1 MNKYLLTLLLTLC
14 SPLALAIAICDDTM
28 PRTSPSSRFLDRGN
42 GTVTDRASGL
52 TWMRCQLG
60 QSWQN
65 GSCSGEPTRLY
76 WQQALLTAER
86 IRTEPSHALHGF
98 GGHTDWRLPTIKE
111 LTSILESACYKPAL
125 NEAIFPRAM
134 AGDGKE
140 VNDGY
145 VYLWSSTPVPASKGV
160 AYLDITS
167 GAVGMRAPGSWAK
180 QVLLVR

>member
-1 MNKYLLTLLLTLC
+1 MNKFLLTLLLCLC
-14 SPLALAIAICDDTM
+14 SPLALAIAICDDSL
-28 PRTSPSSRFLDRGN
+28 PRTSPSSRFLDHGN
-42 GTVTDRASGL
+42 GTVTDRASSL

-60 QSWQN
+60 QTWQN
-65 GSCSGEPTRLY
+65 DSCRGEPTRLY

-86 IRTEPSHALHGF
+86 IRTESNHSLHGF

-125 NEAIFPRAM
+125 NETIFPRAM

-145 VYLWSSTPVPASKGV
+145 VYLWSATPFPAGKTV
-160 AYLDITS
+160 AYMDITS
-167 GAVGMRAPGSWAK
+167 GAVGFRAPSAWAK

>member
-1 MNKYLLTLLLTLC
+1 MNRLMLTLLLTLG
-14 SPLALAIAICDDTM
+14 SPLALATAICDDTM
-28 PRTSPSSRFLDRGN
+28 PRTSPTARFIDRGN
-42 GTVTDRASGL
+42 GTVTDRSTGL

-60 QSWQN
+60 QTWRNQ
-65 GSCSGEPTRLY
+65 SCQGEPTRLY

-86 IRTEPSHALHGF
+86 IRTEPSHALYNF
-98 GGHTDWRLPTIKE
+98 GGHGGWRLPTIKE
-111 LTSILESACYKPAL
+111 LASVLESACYKPAL
-125 NEAIFPRAM
+125 NETIFPRAM
-134 AGDGKE
+134 AGEGKE

-167 GAVGMRAPGSWAK
+167 GAVGMRAPGAWAK

>member
-14 SPLALAIAICDDTM
+14 SPLALAIAICDDALS
-28 PRTSPSSRFLDRGN
+28 RTSPTARFQDHGN
-42 GTVTDRASGL
+42 GTVTDRGTGL

-60 QSWQN
+60 QTWRNQ
-65 GSCSGEPTRLY
+65 SCEGDPTRLY
-76 WQQALLTAER
+76 WQQALQTAER
-86 IRTEPSHALHGF
+86 IRTEPSHALYGF
-98 GGHTDWRLPTIKE
+98 GGHHDWRLPTIKE
-111 LTSILESACYKPAL
+111 LASILESACYKPAL
-125 NEAIFPRAM
+125 NETIFPRAM

-145 VYLWSSTPVPASKGV
+145 VYLWSSTPVPALQGV

-167 GAVGMRAPGSWAK
+167 GSVAQRAPRSWAK

>member
-1 MNKYLLTLLLTLC
+1 M
-14 SPLALAIAICDDTM
+14 PAALEYYE
-28 PRTSPSSRFLDRGN
+28 
-42 GTVTDRASGL
+42 TVGQNWERA
-52 TWMRCQLG
+52 
-60 QSWQN
+60 
-65 GSCSGEPTRLY
+65 
-76 WQQALLTAER
+76 A
-86 IRTEPSHALHGF
+86 F
-98 GGHTDWRLPTIKE
+98 IK
-111 LTSILESACYKPAL
+111 A
-125 NEAIFPRAM
+125 RAM

>member
-1 MNKYLLTLLLTLC
+1 MNKYLLTLLLCLG
-14 SPLALAIAICDDTM
+14 SPLALAIAICDDTL
-28 PRTSPSSRFLDRGN
+28 PRTSPTSRFLDHGN
-42 GTVTDRASGL
+42 GTVTDRGTGL

-60 QSWQN
+60 QTWRDQ
-65 GSCSGEPTRLY
+65 SCSGEPTRLY

-98 GGHTDWRLPTIKE
+98 GGHNDWRLPTIKE
-111 LTSILESACYKPAL
+111 LASLLESACYKPAL
-125 NEAIFPRAM
+125 NETIFPRAM

-145 VYLWSSTPVPASKGV
+145 VYLWSSTPFPSGKAV

-167 GAVGMRAPGSWAK
+167 GSVGLRAPGAWAK

>member
-14 SPLALAIAICDDTM
+14 SPLALAIAICDDAL
-28 PRTSPSSRFLDRGN
+28 PRTSPTARFQDHGN
-42 GTVTDRASGL
+42 GTVTDRGTGL

-60 QSWQN
+60 QTWRNQ
-65 GSCSGEPTRLY
+65 SCQGEPTRLY

-86 IRTEPSHALHGF
+86 IRTEPSHALYNF
-98 GGHTDWRLPTIKE
+98 GGHGGWRLPTIKE
-111 LTSILESACYKPAL
+111 LASVLESACYKPAL
-125 NEAIFPRAM
+125 NETIFPRAM
-134 AGDGKE
+134 AGEGKE
-140 VNDGY
+140 VTDGY

-167 GAVGMRAPGSWAK
+167 GAVGMRAPGAWAK